1 MSRQSQSGSFFSGSL
16 PQCPQILPLGGPTQY
31 TRTVLK
37 PASRMMGPSQYR
49 SHGAGLRRQGMTID
63 PREIG
68 EKRLA
73 SVIGSRLI
81 AAGMAGVRS
90 GSAANIPVGAR

>member
-1 MSRQSQSGSFFSGSL
+1 
-16 PQCPQILPLGGPTQY
+16 
-31 TRTVLK
+31 
-37 PASRMMGPSQYR
+37 
-49 SHGAGLRRQGMTID
+49 MTID

-90 GSAANIPVGAR
+90 GSAANIPVGARHFRFIPSRGCGCTTDLRPAGKSVICLSSPISKNISVSSRRKSPQ